1 MRSNEDFP
9 EVDDD
14 KGDILAVMEKNNQ
27 QVTSE
32 RERNH
37 PMEEKQLEFMIL
49 NRKIQR
55 RNVVIKNL
63 RRNVVEEVMVGK
75 RGDADEIRAK
85 NLESNQEEEDQI
97 ITLQDDYASL
107 LLAMKNSEEK
117 LSFEHAKLEL
127 ATKRQKDSQIEADT
141 HLNIKI
147 EIIKDIEHEKQRLES
162 MLRTKDQFTDKLSKE
177 LESSVKEVTDL
188 TAKDGEKSKLINTLK
203 AEIETLIKNLREE
216 KLEKKTAAKVLE
228 EAEGTISECTIYVY
242 VNICTYIYI
251 CIYIYIYIYICIYTY
266 KGYCNTLQVCLNEYI
281 HIYIHTHIHVY
292 LNENVHI

>member
-1 MRSNEDFP
+1 MRSNEDLP

-14 KGDILAVMEKNNQ
+14 KGDILAVMEENRQNLQLKKAQMSLLHYKDFKVEKEKNNQ

-37 PMEEKQLEFMIL
+37 PMEEKQLEFIIL

-55 RNVVIKNL
+55 RDVVIKNL
-63 RRNVVEEVMVGK
+63 RRNVVEEMMVGK

-85 NLESNQEEEDQI
+85 ILESNQEEEDQI

-117 LSFEHAKLEL
+117 LSFEHAKLQF
-127 ATKRQKDSQIEADT
+127 AMKRQKDFQIEADT
-141 HLNIKI
+141 HLNMKI

-162 MLRTKDQFTDKLSKE
+162 ILRTKDQFTDKLSNE
-177 LESSVKEVTDL
+177 LENSVKEVTDL

-203 AEIETLIKNLREE
+203 AEIESLIKILREE
-216 KLEKKTAAKVLE
+216 KLERKTAAKALE
-228 EAEGTISECTIYVY
+228 EAEGTTSECI
-242 VNICTYIYI
+242 
-251 CIYIYIYIYICIYTY
+251 
-266 KGYCNTLQVCLNEYI
+266 
-281 HIYIHTHIHVY
+281 
-292 LNENVHI
+292 